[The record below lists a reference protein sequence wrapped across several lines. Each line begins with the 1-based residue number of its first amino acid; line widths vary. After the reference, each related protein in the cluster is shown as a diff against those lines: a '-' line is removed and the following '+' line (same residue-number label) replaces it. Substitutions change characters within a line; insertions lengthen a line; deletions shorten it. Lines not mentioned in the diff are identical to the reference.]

1 MTENNTDRNAIY
13 EIGYLISSAVPEEN
27 VPVESDSIK
36 KIITDAGATIIAE
49 ELAHK
54 VQLAYTIR
62 KKTVAGSYD
71 NHDEAYFGWV
81 KFEVDSGLV
90 ENIKKTVE
98 EHSKVVRMLLISTIR
113 ENTYL
118 GKKAP
123 AFATTDKAVVED
135 KKESAPVSIEEM
147 DKSIDAMV
155 KEA

>member
-1 MTENNTDRNAIY
+1 
-13 EIGYLISSAVPEEN
+13 
-27 VPVESDSIK
+27 
-36 KIITDAGATIIAE
+36 
-49 ELAHK
+49 

-81 KFEVDSGLV
+81 KFEVDSGLI
-90 ENIKKTVE
+90 ENIKKAVE
-98 EHSKVVRMLLISTIR
+98 NHSKVIRMLLISTIR

-123 AFATTDKAVVED
+123 AFVTTEKVAVED
-135 KKESAPVSIEEM
+135 KKDVTPVSIEEM

>member
-27 VPVESDSIK
+27 VSAEADSVK
-36 KIITDAGATIIAE
+36 KIITDAGATVIAE

-54 VQLAYTIR
+54 VQLAYTIS

-81 KFEVDSGLV
+81 KFEVDSGLI
-90 ENIKKTVE
+90 ENIKKAVE
-98 EHSKVVRMLLISTIR
+98 NHSKVIRMLLISTIR

-123 AFATTDKAVVED
+123 AFVTTEKVAVED
-135 KKESAPVSIEEM
+135 KKDVTPVSIEEM

>member
-13 EIGYLISSAVPEEN
+13 EIGYLISSAVPEES
-27 VPVESDSIK
+27 VQTEADSVK
-36 KIITDAGATIIAE
+36 KIITDAGATVIAE

-62 KKTVAGSYD
+62 KKTVAGFYD

-81 KFEVDSGLV
+81 KFEVDSSLIEGVKKSV
-90 ENIKKTVE
+90 EN
-98 EHSKVVRMLLISTIR
+98 HSKVIRMLLISTIR

-123 AFATTDKAVVED
+123 AFNTTDKVAVEE